1 MSSNMGGEPRGWS
14 NILTESVLRQ
24 ISRGDKNVREWVE
37 EVASDLAEMS
47 QKSAENPYSHEQ
59 LKTIILVQANDLLS
73 ILEGGGDIA
82 TKYKNHLDYLKTDEK
97 SFRHYSDNGND
108 GIKEIKKKLP
118 DLILLDWMLPD
129 FSGVEICKN
138 LKKDIKFKDLPII
151 MLTAKGEE
159 EDKVKGLNSG
169 ADDYI
174 TKPFSFPELL
184 ARIKALLRR
193 SKPSVISDTVLF
205 DDLKI
210 DRMTRRVYRK
220 DTEVH
225 LGPKEYEL
233 LNFFIKNP
241 KRVYSR
247 EQLLENVWSE
257 NINVET
263 RTIDVH
269 IRRLRQN
276 INLKGSKELIRTV
289 RSAGYSLN

>member
-1 MSSNMGGEPRGWS
+1 MNGKIFIIEDETSIIKLVQHNLEKEGFIVSSS
-14 NILTESVLRQ
+14 
-24 ISRGDKNVREWVE
+24 
-37 EVASDLAEMS
+37 
-47 QKSAENPYSHEQ
+47 ENGNEGLKQ
-59 LKTIILVQANDLLS
+59 LKKFEPNLL
-73 ILEGGGDIA
+73 
-82 TKYKNHLDYLKTDEK
+82 
-97 SFRHYSDNGND
+97 
-108 GIKEIKKKLP
+108 
-118 DLILLDWMLPD
+118 LLDWMLPD
-129 FSGVEICKN
+129 LSGIEICKHIR
-138 LKKDIKFKDLPII
+138 KDNKFKTLPII

>member
-1 MSSNMGGEPRGWS
+1 MSANIYIVEDEEP
-14 NILTESVLRQ
+14 
-24 ISRGDKNVREWVE
+24 
-37 EVASDLAEMS
+37 
-47 QKSAENPYSHEQ
+47 
-59 LKTIILVQANDLLS
+59 IITLIKYN
-73 ILEGGGDIA
+73 LEKEG
-82 TKYKNHLDYLKTDEK
+82 YKVFFSE
-97 SFRHYSDNGND
+97 NGND
-108 GIKEIKKKLP
+108 GIKGIKNSLP
-118 DLILLDWMLPD
+118 DLVLLDWMLPD

-138 LKKDIKFKDLPII
+138 LKKDSKFKNIPII

-159 EDKVKGLNSG
+159 EDKIKGLNSG

-184 ARIKALLRR
+184 ARVKALLRR
-193 SKPSVISDTVLF
+193 SKPSVIVDIVEF
-205 DDLKI
+205 EDLKI

-220 DTEVH
+220 KKEIH
-225 LGPKEYEL
+225 LGPKEYDL

-247 EQLLENVWSE
+247 EQILENVWSE
-257 NINVET
+257 NINVEN

-276 INLKGSKELIRTV
+276 INIIGVKELIRTV

>member
-1 MSSNMGGEPRGWS
+1 MSANIYIIEDEEP
-14 NILTESVLRQ
+14 
-24 ISRGDKNVREWVE
+24 
-37 EVASDLAEMS
+37 
-47 QKSAENPYSHEQ
+47 
-59 LKTIILVQANDLLS
+59 IITLIKYN
-73 ILEGGGDIA
+73 LEKEG
-82 TKYKNHLDYLKTDEK
+82 YKV
-97 SFRHYSDNGND
+97 SYSDNGND

-210 DRMTRRVYRK
+210 D
-220 DTEVH
+220 
-225 LGPKEYEL
+225 
-233 LNFFIKNP
+233 
-241 KRVYSR
+241 
-247 EQLLENVWSE
+247 
-257 NINVET
+257 
-263 RTIDVH
+263 
-269 IRRLRQN
+269 
-276 INLKGSKELIRTV
+276 
-289 RSAGYSLN
+289 

>member
-1 MSSNMGGEPRGWS
+1 MSANIYIVEDEEP
-14 NILTESVLRQ
+14 
-24 ISRGDKNVREWVE
+24 
-37 EVASDLAEMS
+37 
-47 QKSAENPYSHEQ
+47 
-59 LKTIILVQANDLLS
+59 IITLIKYN
-73 ILEGGGDIA
+73 LEKEG
-82 TKYKNHLDYLKTDEK
+82 YKVFFSE
-97 SFRHYSDNGND
+97 NGND
-108 GIKEIKKKLP
+108 GIKGIKNSLP
-118 DLILLDWMLPD
+118 DLVLLDWMLPD

-138 LKKDIKFKDLPII
+138 LKKDIKFKNIPII

-159 EDKVKGLNSG
+159 EDKIKGLNSG

-184 ARIKALLRR
+184 ARVKALLRR
-193 SKPSVISDTVLF
+193 SKPSVIVDIVEF
-205 DDLKI
+205 EDLKI

-220 DTEVH
+220 KKEIH
-225 LGPKEYEL
+225 LGPKEYDL

-247 EQLLENVWSE
+247 EQILENVWSE
-257 NINVET
+257 NINVEN

-276 INLKGSKELIRTV
+276 INIIGVKELIRTV

>member
-1 MSSNMGGEPRGWS
+1 MSANIYIVEDEEP
-14 NILTESVLRQ
+14 
-24 ISRGDKNVREWVE
+24 
-37 EVASDLAEMS
+37 
-47 QKSAENPYSHEQ
+47 
-59 LKTIILVQANDLLS
+59 IITLIKYN
-73 ILEGGGDIA
+73 LEKEG
-82 TKYKNHLDYLKTDEK
+82 YKV
-97 SFRHYSDNGND
+97 SYSDNGND
-108 GIKEIKKKLP
+108 GIKGIKNSLP
-118 DLILLDWMLPD
+118 DLVLLDWMLPD

-138 LKKDIKFKDLPII
+138 LKKDIKFKNIPII

-159 EDKVKGLNSG
+159 EDKIKGFNFG

-184 ARIKALLRR
+184 ARVKALLRR
-193 SKPSVISDTVLF
+193 SKPSVVADIVEF
-205 DDLKI
+205 EDLKI

-220 DTEVH
+220 KKEIH
-225 LGPKEYEL
+225 LGPKEYDL

-247 EQLLENVWSE
+247 EQILENVWSE
-257 NINVET
+257 NINVEN

-276 INLKGSKELIRTV
+276 INIIGVKELIRTV